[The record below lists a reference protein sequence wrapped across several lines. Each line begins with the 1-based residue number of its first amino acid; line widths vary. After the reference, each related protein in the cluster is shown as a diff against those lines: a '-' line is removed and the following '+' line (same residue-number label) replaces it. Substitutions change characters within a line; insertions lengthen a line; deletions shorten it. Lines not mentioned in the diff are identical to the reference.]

1 MRQIITI
8 LCFLILFD
16 NFVLGQSK
24 DYKLLSDTELAL
36 VNDLSS
42 TFTDTIFVISPLI
55 FSSVDSSQIDIP
67 KMVNK
72 YGFSKKQ
79 FGNTLGDTLL
89 IKSNK
94 YFKVISSDS
103 LLKYERLEFDAEF
116 TVRNGIDVLQVPI
129 LYFIEKNYNKKGICY
144 FYKPIF
150 SNKRTYAIVEYWVT
164 CGSLCGWGEMVLMK
178 LINRKWTI
186 IDTLV
191 YNES

>member
-1 MRQIITI
+1 MRRIMTI

-16 NFVLGQSK
+16 NFVLGQSL

-42 TFTDTIFVISPLI
+42 TLTDTIFVISPLI
-55 FSSVDSSQIDIP
+55 FSSVDASRIDIP

-89 IKSNK
+89 IKDSK
-94 YFKVISSDS
+94 YFKVISPDS
-103 LLKYERLEFDAEF
+103 LLKYKRLKFDADF
-116 TVRNGIDVLQVPI
+116 RIRKGIDLFQSPI
-129 LYFIEKNYNKKGICY
+129 LYFIEKNYNKEGICY

-150 SNKRTYAIVEYWVT
+150 SKERTYAIAEYWVY
-164 CGSLCGWGEMVLMK
+164 CGSLCGGDK
-178 LINRKWTI
+178 
-186 IDTLV
+186 
-191 YNES
+191 